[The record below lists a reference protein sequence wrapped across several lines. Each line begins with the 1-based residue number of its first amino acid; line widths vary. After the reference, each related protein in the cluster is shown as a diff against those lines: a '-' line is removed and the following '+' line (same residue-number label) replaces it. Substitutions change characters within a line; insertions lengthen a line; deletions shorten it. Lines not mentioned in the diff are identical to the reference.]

1 MDKDKTATAA
11 ISEIVIE
18 KPDDVSVSV
27 LKFIAYFDVFE
38 FPLTKKE
45 LINFCGKGNSPEVFS
60 AEINQLI
67 QSSRIH
73 SFENYYFLPGRK
85 QIIAKRKENEK
96 RAGKYF
102 SKIPVWVRLIARF
115 PFVRSVCISGS
126 LSKGTMPEKG
136 DVDYFIITEPGKL
149 WICRT
154 LLILFKKI
162 FLLNSKKYF
171 CVNYFL
177 DTNNPEVPDKN
188 IFTAT
193 EIVFLLPVAGDEY
206 YQKFIQSNN
215 WVKEYYPG
223 FIHPFS
229 LPVYNKKPWVR
240 IAFEYLID
248 NRIGDRLDDYFMKI
262 TLKRWKKKFPQ
273 LKGQDFEIAMRTR
286 KNVSKHHP
294 NHFQEKVMAKYL
306 SNLGETELITG
317 ISNFK

>member
-1 MDKDKTATAA
+1 MDKDKTT
-11 ISEIVIE
+11 ITPVSEIVIE
-18 KPDDVSVSV
+18 KPDEISVSIV
-27 LKFIAYFDVFE
+27 RFIAYFDVFE

-45 LINFCGKGNSPEVFS
+45 LINFCGTGNSPDYFS
-60 AEINQLI
+60 AELNKLV
-67 QSSRIH
+67 QSSRIL
-73 SFENYYFLPGRK
+73 SDTGYYFLPGRK
-85 QIIAKRKENEK
+85 HIILKRKENEK
-96 RAGKYF
+96 RAKKYF

-154 LLILFKKI
+154 LLILFKKV

-177 DTNNPEVPDKN
+177 DTNNLEVPDKN

-193 EIVFLLPVAGDEY
+193 EIVFLLPVAGEEY
-206 YQKFIQSNN
+206 YRKFIQSNK
-215 WVKEYYPG
+215 WVNQYYPG
-223 FIHPFS
+223 FVHPFS
-229 LPVYNKKPWVR
+229 LPVFNRKPWIQTAV
-240 IAFEYLID
+240 EYFLR
-248 NRIGDRLDDYFMKI
+248 NKSGDRLDDYFMKL
-262 TLKRWKKKFPQ
+262 TLKRWKKKFPH
-273 LKGQDFEIAMRTR
+273 LKEQDFEIAMRTR

-306 SNLGETELITG
+306 SNLGEIELLHG